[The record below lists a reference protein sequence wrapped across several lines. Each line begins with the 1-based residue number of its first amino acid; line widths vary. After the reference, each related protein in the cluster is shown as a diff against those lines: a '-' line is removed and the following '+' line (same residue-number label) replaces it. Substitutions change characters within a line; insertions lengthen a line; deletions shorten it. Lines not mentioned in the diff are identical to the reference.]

1 MSRLAFSQCIEVR
14 LSHEAVHTGCERESE
29 ASAALSSEVL
39 MGRSRL
45 FKLPDLVAGWL
56 RIGSVSPQRAHISQP
71 MPIRRSVGER
81 GRGVVARQADHAVR
95 IAAASRSPIRQ
106 DPSGAQ
112 RLAAQAAIPPSPG

>member
-1 MSRLAFSQCIEVR
+1 
-14 LSHEAVHTGCERESE
+14 
-29 ASAALSSEVL
+29 

-112 RLAAQAAIPPSPG
+112 RLAAQAAIPPSPGEIEASGVKLVMQAPRLSVLQARD